1 MSRSLPQ
8 IAAIALIVFTTAC
21 GGKKE
26 KPPGKE
32 MFAAARSGLVVRKGP
47 AAATERLGLIAH
59 GGSVHVIGQDEKQET
74 IDGKTGNWTRI
85 WYKGGEAFVFGGFL
99 TDVKP
104 VAAAPESG
112 RPIATVITLQN
123 ADTACNVELQFEN
136 AGPEIWLADFAICQQ
151 QLQGKRVRFKTKKSK
166 VIAASCQGDPACTES
181 EEVDLI
187 VSVEIVK

>member
-1 MSRSLPQ
+1 MSRSIPGV
-8 IAAIALIVFTTAC
+8 AAATLIVLISAC

-26 KPPGKE
+26 RPPGKE
-32 MFAAARSGLVVRKGP
+32 MFASARSGLVVRKGP
-47 AAATERLGLIAH
+47 ATTSERLGLIAY
-59 GGSVHVIGQDEKQET
+59 GGSVHVTGQDEKQET
-74 IDGKTGNWTRI
+74 IDGKTGNWTKI

-99 TDVKP
+99 AAEKP
-104 VAAAPESG
+104 APAPVSG

-136 AGPEIWLADFAICQQ
+136 GGPEIWLADFPICEQ
-151 QLQGKRVRFKTKKSK
+151 QLQGKRIRFKTRKSK
-166 VIAASCQGDPACTES
+166 VIAASCQGDPACTQS